1 MYIYIYIY
9 YILPLLALETWFV
22 WGIDMC
28 YPAKIIR
35 VHSCPP
41 LPNFSLFV
49 ISIRCSIYSHDISF
63 VDAMSWLFGITS
75 QIFPLHYWLVVWNI
89 FCFPIYWE
97 YMGTLIWLIF
107 FRGVGQPPTRLH
119 FPYIIFPLD
128 AMRCPFFHRETR
140 MVISHS
146 YWKWPI
152 EIVDLPNWKMVIFQF
167 ANCKRLPVM
176 L

>member
-1 MYIYIYIY
+1 MLVFQRV
-9 YILPLLALETWFV
+9 YILPLLAIETWFV

-28 YPAKIIR
+28 YPAKNYPC
-35 VHSCPP
+35 SFLFPP
-41 LPNFSLFV
+41 LPNFRLFV

-63 VDAMSWLFGITS
+63 VDAITMGDVLAFRDN
-75 QIFPLHYWLVVWNI
+75 FPNIPSTLVGGLEH
-89 FCFPIYWE
+89 FSFFPYIGNTWE
-97 YMGTLIWLIF
+97 HSFDSYF

-119 FPYIIFPLD
+119 FPYIPI
-128 AMRCPFFHRETR
+128 RSHEI
-140 MVISHS
+140 ISQS
-146 YWKWPI
+146 YWTWPI

>member
-1 MYIYIYIY
+1 MLVFQRV
-9 YILPLLALETWFV
+9 YILPLLAIETWFV

-28 YPAKIIR
+28 YPAKNYPCSFLFL
-35 VHSCPP
+35 HSRIFASSSSPSGAP
-41 LPNFSLFV
+41 YIPMTFHLLMQSPWE
-49 ISIRCSIYSHDISF
+49 
-63 VDAMSWLFGITS
+63 MSWLFGITS
-75 QIFPLHYWLVVWNI
+75 QIFPVHWLVVWNI
-89 FCFPIYWE
+89 FHFPIYWE

-119 FPYIIFPLD
+119 FPYIPI
-128 AMRCPFFHRETR
+128 RSHEI
-140 MVISHS
+140 ISQS
-146 YWKWPI
+146 YWTWPI